1 MRRKRYIFRRIHTPA
16 ATQTP
21 CVAAGMIGAMNSTFW
36 AKPRATSLVKSLY
49 VPLAC
54 TALLAVAATALPVSA
69 AMPSAIGETP
79 VPSLSPMI
87 KKVSPA
93 IVNIATR
100 GTIHEK
106 GPQNPLLD
114 DPFFRRFFDVPQES
128 GPHDRPFQSAG
139 SGVIFDAKAGY
150 IVTNAHVVENA
161 SEITVTLQDGRD
173 LKADIVGSD
182 EPSDVAVLKV
192 KTDTLT
198 QIALGDSGKVEVGD
212 FVVAIGNPF
221 GLQHTVTSGIIS
233 GLSRSGINPDGY
245 EDFIQTDASINPG
258 NSGGALVNLKG
269 ELIGINTAILSRS
282 GGNIGIGFAIPVNM
296 AHSVMDQLVKYGSV
310 KRGLLGVSMYTVT
323 PDIAQ
328 SLGLANAQGALVSQ
342 VVDGSPADKAGI
354 HTGDVI
360 TSVNGQPVKSNG
372 ELRNAIGLLRVGDKV
387 DIGIL
392 RENKAQ
398 HLTAIIS
405 DTSTPTAGSAIPDGI
420 HKAFEGA
427 TLVDAP
433 DSGGALVKA
442 VDPGSP
448 AAQVGLRNNDVI
460 IGANRGKV
468 TTVQQLKER
477 ARNASVLV
485 LEVRR
490 ANAIVL
496 IPLR

>member
-1 MRRKRYIFRRIHTPA
+1 
-16 ATQTP
+16 
-21 CVAAGMIGAMNSTFW
+21 
-36 AKPRATSLVKSLY
+36 
-49 VPLAC
+49 
-54 TALLAVAATALPVSA
+54 
-69 AMPSAIGETP
+69 MPSAIAALLLLAAVAPAVPAAMPAAVGDTP

-114 DPFFRRFFDVPQES
+114 DPFFRRFFDVPQDS
-128 GPHDRPFQSAG
+128 GPRDRPFQSAG

-173 LKADIVGSD
+173 LKAEIVGSD
-182 EPSDVAVLKV
+182 DPSDVAVLKV
-192 KTDTLT
+192 KTDGLI
-198 QIALGDSGKVEVGD
+198 QISLGDSAKVEVGD

-258 NSGGALVNLKG
+258 NSGGALVNLRG

-328 SLGLANAQGALVSQ
+328 SLGLPSAQGALVSQ
-342 VVDGSPADKAGI
+342 VVDGSPAEKAGI

-372 ELRNAIGLLRVGDKV
+372 ELRNAIGLMRVGDKV
-387 DIGIL
+387 EIGLL
-392 RENKAQ
+392 REGKPI
-398 HLTAIIS
+398 HLTAVIS
-405 DTSTPTAGSAIPDGI
+405 DTTTPQASTTAPEGI
-420 HKAFEGA
+420 NKAFEGA
-427 TLVDAP
+427 ILVDAP
-433 DSGGALVKA
+433 DGGGALVKA
-442 VDPGSP
+442 VEAGSA

-460 IGANRGKV
+460 IGANRAKV
-468 TTVQQLKER
+468 TTVQQLRDR
-477 ARNASVLV
+477 AKNSSVLV

-490 ANAIVL
+490 AKAIVL

>member
-1 MRRKRYIFRRIHTPA
+1 M
-16 ATQTP
+16 
-21 CVAAGMIGAMNSTFW
+21 
-36 AKPRATSLVKSLY
+36 KSI
-49 VPLAC
+49 PLAF
-54 TALLAVAATALPVSA
+54 AAWLVLASVAPGAPA
-69 AMPSAIGETP
+69 AMPSAIGDTP

-114 DPFFRRFFDVPQES
+114 DPFFRRFFDVPQDS
-128 GPHDRPFQSAG
+128 GPRERPFQSAG

-198 QIALGDSGKVEVGD
+198 QIALGDSARVEVGD

-258 NSGGALVNLKG
+258 NSGGALVNLRG

-296 AHSVMDQLVKYGSV
+296 AHSVMDQLIKYGSV

-342 VVDGSPADKAGI
+342 VVDGSPAEKAGI

-372 ELRNAIGLLRVGDKV
+372 ELRNAIGLMRVGATV
-387 DIGIL
+387 EIGLL
-392 RENKAQ
+392 REGKPL
-398 HLTAIIS
+398 HVTAVIA
-405 DTSTPTAGSAIPDGI
+405 DTSTPQASAAAPEGI

-433 DSGGALVKA
+433 GGGGALVKG
-442 VDPGSP
+442 VEPGSA

-468 TTVQQLKER
+468 STVQQLKER
-477 ARNASVLV
+477 AKTSAVLV